1 MQNDPLEA
9 KEYTK
14 RLKDVE
20 SAVKEDNAVMANT
33 KQQASVGAN
42 LDVKV

>member
-1 MQNDPLEA
+1 MQNDSQEA

-20 SAVKEDNAVMANT
+20 SAVKEDNSVMANT
-33 KQQASVGAN
+33 KQQAGVGAN
-42 LDVKV
+42 LDKKV